1 MYTQNS
7 IPLYTAKGEDSRSP
21 FKFFYGGT
29 GGLDE
34 PEFSIK
40 TYFNIVYYE
49 GDF

>member
-21 FKFFYGGT
+21 FKIFFYGGT

-34 PEFSIK
+34 PEF
-40 TYFNIVYYE
+40 
-49 GDF
+49 